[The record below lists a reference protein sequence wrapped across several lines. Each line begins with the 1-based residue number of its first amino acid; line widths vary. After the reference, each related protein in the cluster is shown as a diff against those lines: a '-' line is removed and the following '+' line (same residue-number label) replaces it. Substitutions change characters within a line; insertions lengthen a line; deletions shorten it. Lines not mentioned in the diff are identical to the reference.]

1 MEAKWRDKCKL
12 YQNLKLG
19 DYLLF
24 RFKKLFTFKML
35 WVLFKI
41 YVCFS
46 FCSGLLWQFL
56 QLLVKTI
63 IIKKNQSKY
72 FLRLVLG
79 KFFNKKRMIPYISFS
94 VLPRLWGTV
103 LFILIYHNLCYF
115 QQSSYLDFGRDIK
128 LCSKYNMNGI
138 L

>member
-79 KFFNKKRMIPYISFS
+79 KFLTKKEWYLTYHLVFFPGFEVQYCLYWYIIIY
-94 VLPRLWGTV
+94 VICQLKK
-103 LFILIYHNLCYF
+103 LIACLYGPGKKKK
-115 QQSSYLDFGRDIK
+115 D
-128 LCSKYNMNGI
+128 
-138 L
+138 

>member
-63 IIKKNQSKY
+63 IKKKNQSKY

-103 LFILIYHNLCYF
+103 LFILIYHHLCYL
-115 QQSSYLDFGRDIK
+115 SIK
-128 LCSKYNMNGI
+128 EANCLFVRTWQKKER
-138 L
+138 LT